1 MAGSPGKPRQPVQTR
16 DIRKFR
22 ILGYSSLVFAV
33 VVAILMLST
42 GNIGFGIGVLV
53 IALLLGFSLWWTE
66 RMLKREAEAEAG

>member
-1 MAGSPGKPRQPVQTR
+1 MQTR

-22 ILGYSSLVFAV
+22 ILGYSSLVCAV

-66 RMLKREAEAEAG
+66 RMLKREAEAG

>member
-1 MAGSPGKPRQPVQTR
+1 MQTR

-22 ILGYSSLVFAV
+22 ILGYSSFVFAA

-66 RMLKREAEAEAG
+66 RMLKREAEAG